1 MSPFGLNMKLWFSLV
16 FFLAVVQLAHSQTY
30 ADSLATHR
38 QKYIADLKAE
48 PRLNLKQSQVS
59 KINFYPANKSY
70 AVWASVTPTPGSKP
84 FMIPTKSGK
93 QKPFIEHST
102 LAFTLDGNEYVL
114 HAYQGMDLIKDTT
127 YRDYLFVPFKDRTN
141 YDATYGGGRYIDLS
155 VKDILSGKILL
166 DFNKCYNPYCAFADG
181 FNCPIPPDENSLPIE
196 IKAGEKT
203 FTH

>member
-1 MSPFGLNMKLWFSLV
+1 MKFWFCLLFS
-16 FFLAVVQLAHSQTY
+16 LAVVQVAYSQTY
-30 ADSLATHR
+30 VDSIAAHR
-38 QKYIADLKAE
+38 KKYIAELLAE

-59 KINFYPANKSY
+59 KISFYPANSSY
-70 AVWASVTPTPGSKP
+70 AVWTTVTPTPGSKP

-93 QKPFIEHST
+93 QKPFREYGT
-102 LAFTLDGNEYVL
+102 LTFTLSGEEYVL

-155 VKDILSGKILL
+155 TKDIVNGKILL

-196 IKAGEKT
+196 IPAGEKT
-203 FTH
+203 YLR

>member
-1 MSPFGLNMKLWFSLV
+1 MKFWFSLLLS
-16 FFLAVVQLAHSQTY
+16 LAVVQVAHSQTY
-30 ADSLATHR
+30 VDSIAAHR
-38 QKYIADLKAE
+38 QKYIADLLAE

-59 KINFYPANKSY
+59 KISFYPATISY
-70 AVWASVTPTPGSKP
+70 AVLATVTPTTGSKP

-93 QKPFIEHST
+93 QKPFREYST
-102 LAFTLDGNEYVL
+102 LTFKLASEEYVL

-155 VKDILSGKILL
+155 TKDIVNGRILL

-196 IKAGEKT
+196 IAAGEKT
-203 FTH
+203 FIH